1 MMAEEDRER
10 RKERRSRRRR
20 NQGKQPGRVVLFLRS
35 YWFEISAVVFLALGV
50 FLLVER
56 VQITAFMFRALK
68 KLANSVAN
76 VVNSILAIEKSNIV
90 GIVLILVAI
99 WMMGYSL
106 RRTMLRRAPNL
117 DSAEPCPKCG
127 GHLGRAHSGP
137 LQRLLAAVMR
147 VRIKHYACRDCS
159 FRASVWER
167 RGG

>member
-1 MMAEEDRER
+1 MMAEEDRQK
-10 RKERRSRRRR
+10 RKERRRTHR
-20 NQGKQPGRVVLFLRS
+20 NDREKHPGRVVLFLRS
-35 YWFEISAVVFLALGV
+35 YWFEISAVVLFALGV

-56 VQITAFMFRALK
+56 MKIKTFIFDALEWLAHRVNRAVSLI
-68 KLANSVAN
+68 SE
-76 VVNSILAIEKSNIV
+76 IEKSDIV

-99 WMMGYSL
+99 WMMCYSA

-127 GHLGRAHSGP
+127 GHLGRRHPGP

-159 FRASVWER
+159 FRASVWEKG
-167 RGG
+167 RG